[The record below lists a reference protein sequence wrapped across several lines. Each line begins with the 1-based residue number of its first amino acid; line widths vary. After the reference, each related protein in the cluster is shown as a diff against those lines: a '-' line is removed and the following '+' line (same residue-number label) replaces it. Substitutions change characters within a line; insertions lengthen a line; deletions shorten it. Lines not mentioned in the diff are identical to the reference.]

1 MAECGED
8 IPLEPLDPDRGED
21 DDRHETSFG
30 GDDWDTEHRSPG
42 GGGSLASGSSHHFNP
57 GYEPDEET
65 RPLIDPVEKLVTNKD
80 RAEDFLRSVFVDP
93 RVDQIL
99 CGVDEYDKV
108 WVSLTGK
115 RATKYVHQPS
125 GRFLSGA
132 NKEIPKSLKQLL
144 GQTNE
149 EALESNDQIIEQNG
163 DTLRQL
169 SQSRRATKEQE
180 ERVKD
185 LEKLNKKLS
194 KTITEKEKVM
204 NKLRDQLEKSTSPSE
219 RKRLDEEISKVK
231 RDLAQERS
239 KNQNTM
245 RENNAEIDRLR
256 QQLED
261 GEDQEEVQQRIERL
275 EAENERLG
283 ERNEEIFSRMSLRDK
298 VKYIF
303 KKYGLTVFG
312 VLAAVGTVIGVI
324 VSNLKAGLT
333 KVAKGVGDGLKD
345 IGKKLGQ
352 ILLLVGGHA
361 TNDPSADMP
370 VLAFGQ
376 GGAGTNHEQHPI
388 DQSNSTINRLIIR
401 MKKPNNDEYP
411 RERIHIHL
419 EILHN

>member
-1 MAECGED
+1 MAEGGED
-8 IPLEPLDPDRGED
+8 IPLDPFGSEGRGED
-21 DDRHETSFG
+21 DDQHETSFG

-57 GYEPDEET
+57 GFEPDEET
-65 RPLIDPVEKLVTNKD
+65 RPFIDTVERRVADKEK
-80 RAEDFLRSVFVDP
+80 AEDFLKSVFVYP
-93 RVDQIL
+93 WVDQIL
-99 CGVDEYDKV
+99 CGVDEYDRV

-125 GRFLSGA
+125 GRFLSGV

-144 GQTNE
+144 GQRNE

-163 DTLRQL
+163 ETLLQL
-169 SQSRRATKEQE
+169 SQSQRATKEQE

-185 LEKLNKKLS
+185 LERQNKKLS
-194 KTITEKEKVM
+194 KTITEKEKVVS
-204 NKLRDQLEKSTSPSE
+204 KLRDQLEKSTSPSE

-231 RDLAQERS
+231 RDLAQEWS

-261 GEDQEEVQQRIERL
+261 EPDGEIQQQIERL

-283 ERNEEIFSRMSLRDK
+283 ERNEEIFSRMSMRDK

-312 VLAAVGTVIGVI
+312 VLAAVGTVIWVI

-333 KVAKGVGDGLKD
+333 KVAKGVGNELKD
-345 IGKKLGQ
+345 IGTKLGQ
-352 ILLLVGGHA
+352 ILPGMVGAIVSFLFRAAGEAVGFLAKHAWLLIMLVVTFA
-361 TNDPSADMP
+361 
-370 VLAFGQ
+370 V
-376 GGAGTNHEQHPI
+376 EQFK
-388 DQSNSTINRLIIR
+388 N
-401 MKKPNNDEYP
+401 
-411 RERIHIHL
+411 
-419 EILHN
+419 